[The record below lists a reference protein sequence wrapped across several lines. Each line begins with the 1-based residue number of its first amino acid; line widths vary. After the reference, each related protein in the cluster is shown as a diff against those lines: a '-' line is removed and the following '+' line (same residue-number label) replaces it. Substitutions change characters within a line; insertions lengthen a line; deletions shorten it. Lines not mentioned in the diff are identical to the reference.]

1 MFHNT
6 FYKKKILITGHTGFK
21 GSWLF
26 IWLSLMGA
34 DLYGISLKPKKNKN
48 ILFFCFKKK
57 IKNFFFDISNEI
69 KTKSLIKKIKP
80 DFIFHLA
87 AQAIVSQSYKYPLL
101 NWKTNLFGTIN
112 LLESVKNF
120 KQKCVIIIVT
130 SDKCYEVNEKK
141 EQIFVEQAKLGGKD
155 PYSASKAC
163 VEILT
168 KSYYDSFFK
177 NNKNI
182 SIATVR
188 AGNVIGGGDFSK
200 DRIVP
205 DCMKS
210 WSLKKYAIIRNP
222 NHIRP
227 WQHVLDALSGYL
239 LLATK
244 LNKSKKIN
252 GEAFNFGPSEK
263 KLINVSNLVK
273 KLGLFWKKPLIKKN
287 NRNLRKKILETSVL
301 QLDST
306 KSKKILKW
314 EITLDPYIMISM
326 TSNWYKKYYENKNLI
341 VNFSLDQISFFVK
354 TAVLKKNNWI
364 K

>member
-1 MFHNT
+1 MFRNT

-34 DLYGISLKPKKNKN
+34 DLYGVSLKPKKNEN
-48 ILFFCFKKK
+48 ILFFYFQDKV
-57 IKNFFFDISNEI
+57 KNFFFDISNEI
-69 KTKSLIKKIKP
+69 KTKNLIKKIQP

-87 AQAIVSQSYKYPLL
+87 AQAIVSQSYKYPLS
-101 NWKTNLFGTIN
+101 NWNTNLFGTIN

-120 KQKCVIIIVT
+120 KQKCIIVIVT
-130 SDKCYEVNEKK
+130 SDKCYEVDERKK
-141 EQIFVEQAKLGGKD
+141 QIFDEQAKLGGKD

-168 KSYYDSFFK
+168 NSYYCSFFR

-182 SIATVR
+182 SIATAR

-210 WSLKKYAIIRNP
+210 WHLNNHAIIRNP

-239 LLATK
+239 LLAKK
-244 LNKSKKIN
+244 LNESKKIN
-252 GEAFNFGPSEK
+252 GEAFNFGPDDK
-263 KLINVSNLVK
+263 KLINVNNLVK
-273 KLGLFWKKPLIKKN
+273 RLGLFWKNSLIKN
-287 NRNLRKKILETSVL
+287 NRNVHKKILETSVL
-301 QLDST
+301 QLDSK

-314 EITLDPYIMISM
+314 KTTLDLNNMIFM
-326 TSNWYKKYYENKNLI
+326 TSSWYARYYASKDQI
-341 VNFSLDQISFFVK
+341 VNFSLDQIRFFCK
-354 TAVLKKNNWI
+354 TAMIKKNYWI